1 MSESK
6 LGYITLFDKQ
16 GKARYRACN
25 AVDRVDYLKS
35 MATRKMKRLGLY
47 SATIEWDG
55 YVYFKPGG
63 RSVMSAPK
71 WGKVPASKFTGDF
84 PGKCE
89 EKSQQT
95 GPQV

>member
-1 MSESK
+1 MSEPK

-35 MATRKMKRLGLY
+35 MATRKMKRLKLY
-47 SATIEWDG
+47 SAVIEWDE

-63 RSVMSAPK
+63 RSVMSAPR
-71 WGKVPASKFTGDF
+71 WERVPANKFTGDF
-84 PGKCE
+84 LGKCE
-89 EKSQQT
+89 
-95 GPQV
+95 V

>member
-16 GKARYRACN
+16 GKAQYRACN

-35 MATRKMKRLGLY
+35 MATRKLKRLGLY
-47 SATIEWDG
+47 SATIEWS
-55 YVYFKPGG
+55 
-63 RSVMSAPK
+63 R
-71 WGKVPASKFTGDF
+71 VPASKFTGDF

-89 EKSQQT
+89 
-95 GPQV
+95 V

>member
-1 MSESK
+1 MSEPK

-25 AVDRVDYLKS
+25 VVDRVDYLKS
-35 MATRKMKRLGLY
+35 MATRKMRRLGLY
-47 SATIEWDG
+47 SATIEWNG

-71 WGKVPASKFTGDF
+71 WKRVPASKFTGDF

-89 EKSQQT
+89 
-95 GPQV
+95 V